1 MAQLGR
7 REIMAVPKIDVRQA
21 RNDVEVS
28 DALLVCA
35 YDNQEKFDKNHLA
48 GAIPLDDL
56 RAQEVSLSKQ
66 RELIFYCA

>member
-1 MAQLGR
+1 
-7 REIMAVPKIDVRQA
+7 MAVPKINVRQA
-21 RNDVEVS
+21 RHDVEVS

-35 YDNQEKFDKNHLA
+35 YDNQEKFDKNRLA

-56 RAQEVSLSKQ
+56 RAQEDSLSKQ